1 MQRVATCLMFW
12 QLAGVR
18 HLSPAPRAGVLCQ
31 PPNSPPPPTV
41 RPRPQLENSGLY
53 NTAFT
58 IIGPYYSCLC
68 LAPSVFLGVSG
79 SKGNS
84 DGKGRGTVAQTRTK
98 PCISG
103 IPGELSSRYAVKDTH
118 EEFFFSLH
126 MPEKCRGTPV
136 SLSAEN
142 MWQLRHSVWIQ
153 CTIQPSVETCHWV
166 MGPSSRSHRYVL
178 KHVGEELCWFHSR
191 GGPRLGVCLCSPL
204 LGNSGDAAIK
214 TSHNCTAIGRNI
226 AITVGWGIRQ

>member
-1 MQRVATCLMFW
+1 MFMFGSQCFSWSFGLQGKQWRKRARHRCTNTHKALHFWDSWRAIITIRRKRHTWRV
-12 QLAGVR
+12 
-18 HLSPAPRAGVLCQ
+18 
-31 PPNSPPPPTV
+31 
-41 RPRPQLENSGLY
+41 
-53 NTAFT
+53 
-58 IIGPYYSCLC
+58 
-68 LAPSVFLGVSG
+68 
-79 SKGNS
+79 
-84 DGKGRGTVAQTRTK
+84 
-98 PCISG
+98 
-103 IPGELSSRYAVKDTH
+103 
-118 EEFFFSLH
+118 FFFSLH

>member
-1 MQRVATCLMFW
+1 MPTS
-12 QLAGVR
+12 QL
-18 HLSPAPRAGVLCQ
+18 PA
-31 PPNSPPPPTV
+31 PPTV

-118 EEFFFSLH
+118 EEFFFFLAHAREMQRDSCLIV
-126 MPEKCRGTPV
+126 CR
-136 SLSAEN
+136 E
-142 MWQLRHSVWIQ
+142 
-153 CTIQPSVETCHWV
+153 
-166 MGPSSRSHRYVL
+166 
-178 KHVGEELCWFHSR
+178 HV
-191 GGPRLGVCLCSPL
+191 
-204 LGNSGDAAIK
+204 AAQ
-214 TSHNCTAIGRNI
+214 TQRVDTVHYTAFS
-226 AITVGWGIRQ
+226 

>member
-1 MQRVATCLMFW
+1 MPTS
-12 QLAGVR
+12 QL
-18 HLSPAPRAGVLCQ
+18 PA
-31 PPNSPPPPTV
+31 PPTV

-118 EEFFFSLH
+118 EEFFFFPCTCPRNAEGLLSHCLQRTCGSSDTACGYSALYSL
-126 MPEKCRGTPV
+126 
-136 SLSAEN
+136 
-142 MWQLRHSVWIQ
+142 QLRPV
-153 CTIQPSVETCHWV
+153 T
-166 MGPSSRSHRYVL
+166 G
-178 KHVGEELCWFHSR
+178 
-191 GGPRLGVCLCSPL
+191 
-204 LGNSGDAAIK
+204 
-214 TSHNCTAIGRNI
+214 
-226 AITVGWGIRQ
+226 